1 MNEQSI
7 TQEEFKTNATTV
19 DIEPYKRQY
28 DVKKHDI
35 FQNKHKYP
43 DQSILIPITDEEGNP
58 MLDANGKERFRKSY
72 RALNR
77 VGLPYQKR
85 IVDIATM
92 FQTAIPYKYTAEDSP
107 LFTAFQS
114 VIKANKMNFSD
125 SKICTEVKRYTQVAE
140 LWYLEEQPNEKYGV
154 KSDFLLYHKI
164 LSPEKYNLYPRFD
177 DNDNL
182 ISFGVESTSKDG
194 KKNIFQAF
202 TAEFIYTFTTENG
215 QTTTEVKENIIGKI
229 PVVLY
234 QQDKPEWDA
243 VQHLIEIAEVQRTYF
258 SESNRKFGEPIL
270 MIAGKVEGKMSGNN
284 TGGKVFEV
292 KDGGN
297 VQFVVPPNANESFD
311 KEMSMNRRDIH
322 EFSHTPDLS
331 DEFYAGKGNMLSGV
345 GRKLA
350 WLPAHLKVKDN
361 EAIFIPALQRRI
373 NIILAFLSKMYL
385 PFEKELKDIDITPI
399 ITPFDIDDD
408 TEMIR
413 TLMEANGG
421 KALISQRDSMQRFGI
436 TDPEA
441 QLQQIKDEENSNLN
455 EASI

>member
-1 MNEQSI
+1 MNEKPT
-7 TQEEFKTNATTV
+7 TQEDFKQGITTI
-19 DIEPYKRQY
+19 DIEPYKKQY
-28 DVKKHDI
+28 DVKEHAI
-35 FQNKHKYP
+35 FQDKHKYP
-43 DQSILIPITDEEGNP
+43 DQYILIPITDEEGNP
-58 MLDANGKERFRKSY
+58 KLDSKGKERFRKSN

-107 LFTAFQS
+107 LFTAFQE
-114 VIKANKMNFSD
+114 VIKSNKMSFSD

-140 LWYLEEQPNEKYGV
+140 LWYTEEKQNEKYGV
-154 KSDFLLYHKI
+154 PSKFLLRHMI
-164 LSPEKYNLYPRFD
+164 LSPEKYKLYPRFD
-177 DNDNL
+177 DNNNL
-182 ISFGVESTSKDG
+182 ISFAVESTTKEG
-194 KKNIFQAF
+194 EIVFQAF

-215 QTTTEVKENIIGKI
+215 QTSTEVKPNIIGKI

-322 EFSHTPDLS
+322 EFSNTPDLS

-385 PFEKELKDIDITPI
+385 PFEKELKTIDITPI

-421 KALISQRDSMQRFGI
+421 KPLISQREAMQRFGI

-441 QLQQIKDEENSNLN
+441 QLQQIKDEENNNLN
-455 EASI
+455 EAAI

>member
-1 MNEQSI
+1 MDKQTM
-7 TQEEFKTNATTV
+7 TQEDFKQGVTLI
-19 DIEPYKRQY
+19 DISQYQRQY
-28 DVKKHDI
+28 DVKKHEILTNKHRYPDPEI
-35 FQNKHKYP
+35 MIPLTDEVGNPLLDSQNKP
-43 DQSILIPITDEEGNP
+43 
-58 MLDANGKERFRKSY
+58 RFEKRY
-72 RALNR
+72 RSLNR
-77 VGLPYQKR
+77 IGLPYQKR
-85 IVDIATM
+85 IVEIATM

>member
-7 TQEEFKTNATTV
+7 TQEDFKQGIKPV
-19 DIEPYKRQY
+19 DIDHYKKQY

-43 DQSILIPITDEEGNP
+43 DQSILIPITDEDGNP
-58 MLDANGKERFRKSY
+58 MLDANGKERFRKSH

-107 LFTAFQS
+107 LFTAFQE
-114 VIKANKMNFSD
+114 VIKSNKMSFSD

-140 LWYLEEQPNEKYGV
+140 LWYTEEKQNEKYGV
-154 KSDFLLYHKI
+154 PSKFLLRHMI
-164 LSPEKYNLYPRFD
+164 LSPEKYKLYPRFD
-177 DNDNL
+177 DNNNL
-182 ISFGVESTSKDG
+182 ISFAVESTTKEG
-194 KKNIFQAF
+194 EIVFQAF
-202 TAEFIYTFTTENG
+202 TAEFIYTFTTKNG
-215 QTTTEVKENIIGKI
+215 QTTTKVEPNIIGKI

-234 QQDKPEWDA
+234 QQEKPEWEA

-421 KALISQRDSMQRFGI
+421 KPLLSQREAMQRFGI

-441 QLQQIKDEENSNLN
+441 QLQQIKDEENNNLN
-455 EASI
+455 EAAI

>member
-1 MNEQSI
+1 MDKQTI
-7 TQEEFKTNATTV
+7 TQEDFKQGLTPI
-19 DIEPYKRQY
+19 DISQFQRQY

-35 FQNKHKYP
+35 FQDKHKYP

-107 LFTAFQS
+107 LFTAFQE
-114 VIKANKMNFSD
+114 VIKSNKMSFSD

-140 LWYLEEQPNEKYGV
+140 LWYPEEEKNEKYGV
-154 KSDFLLYHKI
+154 PSKFLLRHKI
-164 LSPEKYNLYPRFD
+164 LSPEKYKLYPRFD
-177 DNDNL
+177 DNNNL
-182 ISFGVESTSKDG
+182 ISFAVESTTKEG
-194 KKNIFQAF
+194 EIVFQAF
-202 TAEFIYTFTTENG
+202 TAEFIYTFTTKNG
-215 QTTTEVKENIIGKI
+215 QTTTKVEPNIIGKI

-234 QQDKPEWDA
+234 QQEKPEWDA

-297 VQFVVPPNANESFD
+297 VQFVVPPNESFD

-421 KALISQRDSMQRFGI
+421 KALISQREAMQRFGI

-441 QLQQIKDEENSNLN
+441 QLKQIKDEENNNLN

>member
-7 TQEEFKTNATTV
+7 TQEDFKQGITP
-19 DIEPYKRQY
+19 IEISQFQRQY

-35 FQNKHKYP
+35 FQDKHKYP
-43 DQSILIPITDEEGNP
+43 DQCVLIPITDEEGNP
-58 MLDANGKERFRKSY
+58 KLDSNGNERFRKNY

-92 FQTAIPYKYTAEDSP
+92 FQTAIPYKYTAEESP
-107 LFTAFQS
+107 LFTAFKE
-114 VIKANKMNFSD
+114 VIKSNKMSFSD

-164 LSPEKYNLYPRFD
+164 LSPETYTLYPRFD
-177 DNDNL
+177 DNNNL

-202 TAEFIYTFTTENG
+202 TAEKIYTFTTENG
-215 QTTTEVKENIIGKI
+215 QTTNDIKDNIIGKI

-234 QQDKPEWDA
+234 QQEKPEWDA

-270 MIAGKVEGKMSGNN
+270 MIAGKVQGKMSGGN

-297 VQFVVPPNANESFD
+297 VQFVVPPNANESFNR
-311 KEMSMNRRDIH
+311 EMTMNRRDIH
-322 EFSHTPDLS
+322 EFTHTPDLS
-331 DEFYAGKGNMLSGV
+331 DEFYTGKGNMLSGV

-413 TLMEANGG
+413 TLIEANGG
-421 KALISQRDSMQRFGI
+421 KPLLSQRESMQRFGI
-436 TDPEA
+436 TDPES
-441 QLQQIKDEENSNLN
+441 QLQQIKDEENDSLN
-455 EASI
+455 EASV

>member
-1 MNEQSI
+1 MNEKPT
-7 TQEEFKTNATTV
+7 TQEDFKKGITTI
-19 DIEPYKRQY
+19 DIAPYQRQY
-28 DVKKHDI
+28 EVKKHEILTNKHRYPDPEI
-35 FQNKHKYP
+35 MIPLTDEVGNPLLDSQNKP
-43 DQSILIPITDEEGNP
+43 
-58 MLDANGKERFRKSY
+58 RFEKRY
-72 RALNR
+72 RSLNR
-77 VGLPYQKR
+77 IGLPYQKR
-85 IVDIATM
+85 IVEIATM

-107 LFTAFQS
+107 LFTAFQK
-114 VIKANKMNFSD
+114 VIKLNKMNFSD

-140 LWYLEEQPNEKYGV
+140 LWYPEEEENEQYGV
-154 KSDFLLYHKI
+154 PSKFLLRHKI
-164 LSPEKYNLYPRFD
+164 LSPEKYKLYPRFD
-177 DNDNL
+177 DNNNL
-182 ISFGVESTSKDG
+182 ISFAVESSTKEG
-194 KKNIFQAF
+194 EIVFQAF
-202 TAEFIYTFTTENG
+202 TTEFIYTFTTKNG
-215 QTTTEVKENIIGKI
+215 QTTTKVEPNIIGKI

-234 QQDKPEWDA
+234 QQEKPEWED
-243 VQHLIEIAEVQRTYF
+243 VQHLIEIAEEQRTYF
-258 SESNRKFGEPIL
+258 SESNKKFGEPIL
-270 MIAGKVEGKMSGNN
+270 MIAGRVEGKTATNN

-297 VQFVVPPNANESFD
+297 VQFVVPPNANENFD
-311 KEMSMNRRDIH
+311 REMTMNRRDIH
-322 EFSHTPDLS
+322 EFTHTPDLS

-350 WLPAHLKVKDN
+350 WLPAYLKVKDN

-413 TLMEANGG
+413 TLTEANGG
-421 KALISQRDSMQRFGI
+421 KPLISQREAMQRFGI

-455 EASI
+455 EAAI

>member
-1 MNEQSI
+1 MNEKPT
-7 TQEEFKTNATTV
+7 TQEDFKQGITTI
-19 DIEPYKRQY
+19 DIEPYKKQY
-28 DVKKHDI
+28 DVKEHAI
-35 FQNKHKYP
+35 FQDKHKYP
-43 DQSILIPITDEEGNP
+43 DQYILIPITDEEGNP
-58 MLDANGKERFRKSY
+58 KLDSKGKERFRKSN

-107 LFTAFQS
+107 LFTAFQE
-114 VIKANKMNFSD
+114 VIKSNKMSFSD

-140 LWYLEEQPNEKYGV
+140 LWYTEEKQNEKYGV
-154 KSDFLLYHKI
+154 PSKFLLRHMI
-164 LSPEKYNLYPRFD
+164 LSPEKYKLYPRFD
-177 DNDNL
+177 DNNNL
-182 ISFGVESTSKDG
+182 ISFAVESTTKEGESV
-194 KKNIFQAF
+194 FQAF
-202 TAEFIYTFTTENG
+202 TAELIYTFTTENG
-215 QTTTEVKENIIGKI
+215 QTSTEVKPNIIGKI

-322 EFSHTPDLS
+322 EFSNTPDLS

-413 TLMEANGG
+413 TLTEANGG
-421 KALISQRDSMQRFGI
+421 KPLISQREAMQRFGI

-441 QLQQIKDEENSNLN
+441 QLQQIKDEENNNLN
-455 EASI
+455 EAAI

>member
-1 MNEQSI
+1 MNEKPA
-7 TQEEFKTNATTV
+7 TQEDFKQGITPIN
-19 DIEPYKRQY
+19 IEPYKKQY
-28 DVKKHDI
+28 DVKEHAI
-35 FQNKHKYP
+35 FQDKHKYP

-107 LFTAFQS
+107 LFTAFQE
-114 VIKANKMNFSD
+114 VIKSNKMSFSD

-140 LWYLEEQPNEKYGV
+140 LWYPEEEENEKYGV
-154 KSDFLLYHKI
+154 PSKFLLRHKI
-164 LSPEKYNLYPRFD
+164 LSPEKYKLYPRFD
-177 DNDNL
+177 DNNNL
-182 ISFGVESTSKDG
+182 ISFAVESTTKEG
-194 KKNIFQAF
+194 EIVFQAF
-202 TAEFIYTFTTENG
+202 TAEFIYTFTTKNG
-215 QTTTEVKENIIGKI
+215 QTTTKVKKNIIGKI

-421 KALISQRDSMQRFGI
+421 KPLLSQREAMQRFGI

-441 QLQQIKDEENSNLN
+441 QLQQIKDEENNSLN

>member
-1 MNEQSI
+1 MNEKPT
-7 TQEEFKTNATTV
+7 TQEDFKQGVTPIN
-19 DIEPYKRQY
+19 IEPYKKQY
-28 DVKKHDI
+28 DVKEHAI
-35 FQNKHKYP
+35 FQDKHKYP

-85 IVDIATM
+85 IVEIATM

-140 LWYLEEQPNEKYGV
+140 LWYTEEEQNEQYGV
-154 KSDFLLYHKI
+154 SSQFLLQHKI
-164 LSPEKYNLYPRFD
+164 LSPEKYTLYPRFD
-177 DNDNL
+177 DNNNL
-182 ISFGVESTSKDG
+182 ISFAVESTTKEG
-194 KKNIFQAF
+194 KTVFQAF

-215 QTTTEVKENIIGKI
+215 QTTTEVIPNIIGKI

-297 VQFVVPPNANESFD
+297 VQFVVPPNANENFD
-311 KEMSMNRRDIH
+311 KEMTMNRRDIH
-322 EFSHTPDLS
+322 EFTHTPDLS

-413 TLMEANGG
+413 TLTEANGG
-421 KALISQRDSMQRFGI
+421 KPLISQREAMQRFGI

-441 QLQQIKDEENSNLN
+441 QLQQIKYEENSSLN

>member
-1 MNEQSI
+1 MNEQSNK
-7 TQEEFKTNATTV
+7 QEDFKQGV
-19 DIEPYKRQY
+19 VPIDISTYQRQY

-43 DQSILIPITDEEGNP
+43 DQSVLIPITDEEGKP

-107 LFTAFQS
+107 LFTAFQE
-114 VIKANKMNFSD
+114 VIKSNKMSFSD

-140 LWYLEEQPNEKYGV
+140 LWYLEKQPNEKYGV

-164 LSPEKYNLYPRFD
+164 LSPEKYTLYPRFD

-202 TAEFIYTFTTENG
+202 TADFIYTFTTENG
-215 QTTTEVKENIIGKI
+215 QTSTEVKENIIGKI

-331 DEFYAGKGNMLSGV
+331 DEFYSGKGNVLSGV
-345 GRKLA
+345 GRKLT

-373 NIILAFLSKMYL
+373 NIILAFLAKMYL
-385 PFEKELKDIDITPI
+385 PFEKEMKDIDITPI

-413 TLMEANGG
+413 TLIEANGG
-421 KALISQRDSMQRFGI
+421 KPLLSQRESMQRFGI
-436 TDPEA
+436 TDPES
-441 QLQQIKDEENSNLN
+441 QLQQIKDEENDSLN
-455 EASI
+455 EASV

>member
-1 MNEQSI
+1 MNENPT
-7 TQEEFKTNATTV
+7 TQEDFKQGIKPIN
-19 DIEPYKRQY
+19 IEPYKKQY
-28 DVKKHDI
+28 DVKEHAI
-35 FQNKHKYP
+35 FQDKHKYP
-43 DQSILIPITDEEGNP
+43 DQSILIPITDEDGNP
-58 MLDANGKERFRKSY
+58 MLDANGKERFRKSH

-107 LFTAFQS
+107 LFTAFQE
-114 VIKANKMNFSD
+114 VIKSNKMSFSD

-140 LWYLEEQPNEKYGV
+140 LWYTEEKQNEKYGV
-154 KSDFLLYHKI
+154 PSKFLLRHMI
-164 LSPEKYNLYPRFD
+164 LSPEKYKLYPRFD
-177 DNDNL
+177 DNNNL
-182 ISFGVESTSKDG
+182 ISFAVESTTKEG
-194 KKNIFQAF
+194 EIVFQAF
-202 TAEFIYTFTTENG
+202 TTEFIYTFTTKNG
-215 QTTTEVKENIIGKI
+215 QTTTKVEPNIIGKI

-234 QQDKPEWDA
+234 QQEKPEWEA

-373 NIILAFLSKMYL
+373 NIILAFLSKMHL

-441 QLQQIKDEENSNLN
+441 QLKQIKDEENSNLN

>member
-1 MNEQSI
+1 MNENPT
-7 TQEEFKTNATTV
+7 TQEDFKQGITPIN
-19 DIEPYKRQY
+19 IEPYKKQY
-28 DVKKHDI
+28 DVKEHAI
-35 FQNKHKYP
+35 FQDKHKYP
-43 DQSILIPITDEEGNP
+43 DQSILIPITDEDGNP
-58 MLDANGKERFRKSY
+58 MLDANGKERFRKSH

-107 LFTAFQS
+107 LFTAFQE
-114 VIKANKMNFSD
+114 VIKSNKMSFSD

-140 LWYLEEQPNEKYGV
+140 LWYTEEKQNEKYGV
-154 KSDFLLYHKI
+154 PSKFLLRHMI
-164 LSPEKYNLYPRFD
+164 LSPEKYKLYPRFD
-177 DNDNL
+177 DNNNL
-182 ISFGVESTSKDG
+182 ISFAVESTTKEG
-194 KKNIFQAF
+194 EIVFQAF
-202 TAEFIYTFTTENG
+202 TAEFIYTFTTKNG
-215 QTTTEVKENIIGKI
+215 QTTTKVEPNIIGKI

-234 QQDKPEWDA
+234 QQEKPEWEA

-270 MIAGKVEGKMSGNN
+270 MIAGKVEGKISGNN

-322 EFSHTPDLS
+322 EFSNTPDLS

-373 NIILAFLSKMYL
+373 NIILAFLSKMYIS
-385 PFEKELKDIDITPI
+385 FEKELKDIDITPI

-413 TLMEANGG
+413 TLTEANGG
-421 KALISQRDSMQRFGI
+421 KPLISQREAMQRFGI

-441 QLQQIKDEENSNLN
+441 QLKQIKDEENSNLN
-455 EASI
+455 EAAI

>member
-7 TQEEFKTNATTV
+7 TQEEFKQGVTPI
-19 DIEPYKRQY
+19 DISQFQKQY
-28 DVKKHDI
+28 DVKKHEI
-35 FQNKHKYP
+35 LNNKHRYP
-43 DQSILIPITDEEGNP
+43 DPEIMIPLTDEVGNP
-58 MLDANGKERFRKSY
+58 LLDSQGKPRFEKRT
-72 RALNR
+72 RTLNR
-77 VGLPYQKR
+77 VALAYQKR
-85 IVDIATM
+85 VVRIATM
-92 FQTAIPYKYTAEDSP
+92 FQTAIPYNYIAKDSP
-107 LFTAFQS
+107 LFTAFQK
-114 VIKANKMNFSD
+114 VIKLNKMNFSD
-125 SKICTEVKRYTQVAE
+125 RKICTEVKRYTQVAE
-140 LWYLEEQPNEKYGV
+140 LWYTEEKQNEKYGV
-154 KSDFLLYHKI
+154 PSKFLLRHKI

-182 ISFGVESTSKDG
+182 VSFAIESTTKDN
-194 KKNIFQAF
+194 KKTILQAF
-202 TAEFIYTFTTENG
+202 TNEKVYTFTTENG
-215 QTTTEVKENIIGKI
+215 QTTTEVKPNIIGKI

-234 QQDKPEWDA
+234 QQDNSEWED
-243 VQHLIEIAEVQRTYF
+243 VQHLIEIAEEQRSNF
-258 SESNRKFGEPIL
+258 SESNKKFGEPIL
-270 MIAGKVEGKMSGNN
+270 MIAGRVEGKTATNN

-297 VQFVVPPNANESFD
+297 VQFVVPPNANENFN
-311 KEMSMNRRDIH
+311 KEMTMNRRDIH
-322 EFSHTPDLS
+322 ELTDTPDLS

-413 TLMEANGG
+413 TLTEANGG
-421 KALISQRDSMQRFGI
+421 KPIISQREAMQRFGI

>member
-1 MNEQSI
+1 MNENPT
-7 TQEEFKTNATTV
+7 TQEDFKQGITPIN
-19 DIEPYKRQY
+19 IEPYKKQY

-43 DQSILIPITDEEGNP
+43 DQSILIPITDEDGNP
-58 MLDANGKERFRKSY
+58 MLDADGKERFRKSH

-107 LFTAFQS
+107 LFTAFQE
-114 VIKANKMNFSD
+114 VIKSNKMSFSD

-140 LWYLEEQPNEKYGV
+140 LWYTEEKQNEKYGV
-154 KSDFLLYHKI
+154 PSKFLLRHMI
-164 LSPEKYNLYPRFD
+164 LSPEKYKLYPRFD
-177 DNDNL
+177 DNNNL
-182 ISFGVESTSKDG
+182 ISFAVESTTKEG
-194 KKNIFQAF
+194 EIVFQAF
-202 TAEFIYTFTTENG
+202 TAEFIYTFTTKNG
-215 QTTTEVKENIIGKI
+215 QTTTKVEPNIIGKI

-234 QQDKPEWDA
+234 QQEKPEWEA

-421 KALISQRDSMQRFGI
+421 KPLLSQREAMQRFGI

-441 QLQQIKDEENSNLN
+441 QLQQIKDEENNNLN
-455 EASI
+455 EAAI

>member
-1 MNEQSI
+1 M
-7 TQEEFKTNATTV
+7 TQEEFKQDVSIIDTTT
-19 DIEPYKRQY
+19 YQRQY
-28 DVKKHDI
+28 DVKKHEI
-35 FQNKHKYP
+35 FTNKHKFP
-43 DQSILIPITDEEGNP
+43 DPEIVIPLTDEVGNP
-58 MLDANGKERFRKSY
+58 LLDSQNKPRFEKRTRS
-72 RALNR
+72 LNR
-77 VGLPYQKR
+77 IGLPYQKR
-85 IVDIATM
+85 IVEIATM

-107 LFTAFQS
+107 LFAAFQE
-114 VIKANKMNFSD
+114 VIKANKMSFSD
-125 SKICTEVKRYTQVAE
+125 SAICTEVKRYTLVAE
-140 LWYLEEQPNEKYGV
+140 LWYLEEQPNEQYGV
-154 KSDFLLYHKI
+154 PTQYLLRHKV
-164 LSPEKYNLYPRFD
+164 LSPLKYKLYPRFD

-182 ISFGVESTSKDG
+182 ISFAIESTTKDN
-194 KKNIFQAF
+194 KKTMFQGF
-202 TAEFIYTFTTENG
+202 TADEIYTFTTENG
-215 QTTTEVKENIIGKI
+215 TTTTEVKPNIIGKI

-234 QQDKPEWDA
+234 RQEETEWNA

-258 SESNRKFGEPIL
+258 SESNKKFGEPIL
-270 MIAGKVEGKMSGNN
+270 MIAGKVEGKMAVNN
-284 TGGKVFEV
+284 TGGKVYEV

-297 VQFVVPPNANESFD
+297 VQFVVPPNANENFD
-311 KEMSMNRRDIH
+311 REMSMNRRDIH
-322 EFSHTPDLS
+322 EFTDTPDLS

-373 NIILAFLSKMYL
+373 NIILAFLSKMYI
-385 PFEKELKDIDITPI
+385 PFEKELKTIDITPI

-421 KALISQRDSMQRFGI
+421 KPLLSQREAMQRFGI

-441 QLQQIKDEENSNLN
+441 QLKQIKDEENSNLN

>member
-1 MNEQSI
+1 MNENPT
-7 TQEEFKTNATTV
+7 TQEDFKQGITPIN
-19 DIEPYKRQY
+19 IEPYKKQY
-28 DVKKHDI
+28 DVKEHAI
-35 FQNKHKYP
+35 FQDKHKYP

-58 MLDANGKERFRKSY
+58 KLDSKGKERFRKSH

-107 LFTAFQS
+107 LFTAFQE
-114 VIKANKMNFSD
+114 VIKSNKMSFSD

-140 LWYLEEQPNEKYGV
+140 LWYTEEKQNEKYGV
-154 KSDFLLYHKI
+154 PSKFLLRHMI
-164 LSPEKYNLYPRFD
+164 LSPEKYKLYPRFD
-177 DNDNL
+177 DNNNL
-182 ISFGVESTSKDG
+182 ISFAVESTTKEG
-194 KKNIFQAF
+194 EIVFQAF
-202 TAEFIYTFTTENG
+202 TAEFIYTFTTKNG
-215 QTTTEVKENIIGKI
+215 QTTTKVEPNIIGKI

-234 QQDKPEWDA
+234 QQEKPEWEA

-373 NIILAFLSKMYL
+373 NIILAFLSKMYIS
-385 PFEKELKDIDITPI
+385 FEKELKDIDITPI

-413 TLMEANGG
+413 TLTEANGG
-421 KALISQRDSMQRFGI
+421 KPLISQREAMQRFGI

-441 QLQQIKDEENSNLN
+441 QLKQIKDEENSNLN
-455 EASI
+455 EAAI

>member
-1 MNEQSI
+1 MNEKPT
-7 TQEEFKTNATTV
+7 TQEDFKQGITPIN
-19 DIEPYKRQY
+19 IEPYKKQY
-28 DVKKHDI
+28 DVKEHAI
-35 FQNKHKYP
+35 FQDKHKYP

-107 LFTAFQS
+107 LFTAFQE
-114 VIKANKMNFSD
+114 VIKSNKMSFSD
-125 SKICTEVKRYTQVAE
+125 SKICTDVKRYTQVAE
-140 LWYLEEQPNEKYGV
+140 LWYPEEEENEKYGV
-154 KSDFLLYHKI
+154 PSKFLLRHKI
-164 LSPEKYNLYPRFD
+164 LSPEKYKLYPRFD
-177 DNDNL
+177 DNNNL
-182 ISFGVESTSKDG
+182 ISFAVESTTKEG
-194 KKNIFQAF
+194 EIVFQAF
-202 TAEFIYTFTTENG
+202 TAEFIYTFTTKNG
-215 QTTTEVKENIIGKI
+215 QTTTKVKKNIIGKI

-322 EFSHTPDLS
+322 EFSNTPDLS

-373 NIILAFLSKMYL
+373 NIILAFLSKMYIS
-385 PFEKELKDIDITPI
+385 FEKELKDIDITPI

-413 TLMEANGG
+413 TLTEANGG
-421 KALISQRDSMQRFGI
+421 KPLISQREAMQRFGI

-441 QLQQIKDEENSNLN
+441 QLQQIKYEESSSLN